1 MQGVHLLLRRP
12 SGKLGPFIAQ
22 LCALDS
28 AAKTRISENV
38 AKMSA
43 EWEAI
48 VLSRWVGTRRL
59 FANACASAGGD
70 KVTTLADSTFESG
83 SVIDQN
89 AKQHPTMLQ

>member
-1 MQGVHLLLRRP
+1 MQGVQLLLRRP
-12 SGKLGPFIAQ
+12 SGKVGLFFAQ
-22 LCALDS
+22 LRSLAS
-28 AAKTRISENV
+28 TATTWISENV
-38 AKMSA
+38 ARIPA

-48 VLSRWVGTRRL
+48 VLSGWVGTRRL
-59 FANACASAGGD
+59 FANACASTGGD